1 MSRRRRAEKRKIL
14 PDLIYKSV
22 LVTKFINKV
31 MKDGKKSLARKI
43 VYNSI
48 EKFAKKAG
56 IKRLYGG
63 GRKGWIR
70 KTKPLGIKQEVLLS
84 KDL

>member
-1 MSRRRRAEKRKIL
+1 LKRVEKDPSR
-14 PDLIYKSV
+14 
-22 LVTKFINKV
+22 
-31 MKDGKKSLARKI
+31 KKH
-43 VYNSI
+43 I

-70 KTKPLGIKQEVLLS
+70 KTKPLGFKQEVLLS